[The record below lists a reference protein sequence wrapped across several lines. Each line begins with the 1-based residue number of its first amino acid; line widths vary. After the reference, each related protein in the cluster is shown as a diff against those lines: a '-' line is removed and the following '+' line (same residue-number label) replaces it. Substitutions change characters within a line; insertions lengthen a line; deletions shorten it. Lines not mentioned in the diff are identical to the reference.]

1 MTAQLRLILLVL
13 VLAYSVA
20 FGAAGSFGAP
30 GKKGHASHRS
40 KHRPRPNRRRAATT
54 ATAAPDDSV
63 GDRAV
68 RFARKLLGTPYRW
81 GGDSP
86 RTGFD
91 CSGFV
96 RFVYAHF
103 GVTLPHSSYGDF
115 DLGKRVS
122 RGALQP
128 GDLVFF
134 DGVGHVGMYIGH
146 GRFIH
151 APHTGTDVQ
160 VTSLGESWYQASYD
174 GARRLFRPAR
184 RVVKHARTNV
194 ARASVER
201 PDPWLVSYFSGKTRL
216 RSLADVRSEG

>member
-30 GKKGHASHRS
+30 GKRGPASHRL
-40 KHRPRPNRRRAATT
+40 KQGPRPNRRRAAA
-54 ATAAPDDSV
+54 ATARSTDDSV

-86 RTGFD
+86 STGFD

-103 GVTLPHSSYGDF
+103 GVELPHSSYGDF
-115 DLGKRVS
+115 DLGKRVG
-122 RGALQP
+122 RGALKP

-134 DGVGHVGMYIGH
+134 DGVGHVGMYIGND
-146 GRFIH
+146 RFIH
-151 APHTGTDVQ
+151 APHSGTDVQ
-160 VTSLGESWYQASYD
+160 VTSLSESWYQASYD

-184 RVVKHARTNV
+184 RLATHVRATAGRVSVKR
-194 ARASVER
+194 R
-201 PDPWLVSYFSGKTRL
+201 DPWLAAYFDGTTSL
-216 RSLADVRSEG
+216 RALAETRSER